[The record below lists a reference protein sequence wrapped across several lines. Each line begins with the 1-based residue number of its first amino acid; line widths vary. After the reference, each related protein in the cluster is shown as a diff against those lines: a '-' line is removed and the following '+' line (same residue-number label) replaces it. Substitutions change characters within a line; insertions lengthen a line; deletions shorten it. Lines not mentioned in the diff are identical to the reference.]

1 MFFNQ
6 LARERFRA
14 FANADPPAR
23 EARFEGTMECNL
35 SGPPLFKP
43 TDKFSPQFFKVPDFS
58 NQFSFPRRFEKSSFL
73 GSCL

>member
-1 MFFNQ
+1 MFFNR

-43 TDKFSPQFFKVPDFS
+43 TD
-58 NQFSFPRRFEKSSFL
+58 NL
-73 GSCL
+73 N